1 MSKIT
6 CTCTY
11 CAHVRVHVHV
21 HVPCM
26 HMYMCRECVPELGN
40 VRVVVAY
47 VIIYFTCVPPTC
59 LLLAATLYL
68 DLPADFIRCIA
79 SAQRQ
84 RRPAPETGESV
95 SRTPVRV
102 RRMFMHLMRP
112 HCHPGRRTP
121 PTSNTLKSQPLDGG
135 RGGRSPAQ
143 HNVPQAAIHAQKS
156 RGRGGGDAPHRA
168 GGDNRRRRPAATPRA
183 RDATRPLDIM
193 CAVRAARPAHH

>member
-121 PTSNTLKSQPLDGG
+121 PTSNTLN
-135 RGGRSPAQ
+135 RSTAD
-143 HNVPQAAIHAQKS
+143 
-156 RGRGGGDAPHRA
+156 GGGDPQL
-168 GGDNRRRRPAATPRA
+168 NTTFPRRRYTHKSPGGGAAGTHPTGRGATTDGDARLRPRE
-183 RDATRPLDIM
+183 RDATQGPDIM

>member
-1 MSKIT
+1 MLPGALT
-6 CTCTY
+6 NEQNY
-11 CAHVRVHVHV
+11 MHVHNCAHVRVHVHV

-47 VIIYFTCVPPTC
+47 VIIYFTCVTGVYLLPACC
-59 LLLAATLYL
+59 LLLLYL
-68 DLPADFIRCIA
+68 DLPADFIRFIA

-84 RRPAPETGESV
+84 RRLAPETGESV

-121 PTSNTLKSQPLDGG
+121 PTSNVTLKTA
-135 RGGRSPAQ
+135 RRRTGGRSPAQ

-156 RGRGGGDAPHRA
+156 RGGGDAPHRA

-183 RDATRPLDIM
+183 RPATSSTTP
-193 CAVRAARPAHH
+193 

>member
-47 VIIYFTCVPPTC
+47 VIIYFTCVRLPTC
-59 LLLAATLYL
+59 LLLAATLLGPTGRFYKVYRQRAAPAAPGPGNGGKCVSHSRPGPQDVHASHEAPL
-68 DLPADFIRCIA
+68 SPRTDAGPPADL
-79 SAQRQ
+79 
-84 RRPAPETGESV
+84 EHT
-95 SRTPVRV
+95 
-102 RRMFMHLMRP
+102 
-112 HCHPGRRTP
+112 
-121 PTSNTLKSQPLDGG
+121 QPLDGG

-156 RGRGGGDAPHRA
+156 RGGGDAPHRA
-168 GGDNRRRRPAATPRA
+168 GGRQPTATPG
-183 RDATRPLDIM
+183 RD
-193 CAVRAARPAHH
+193 PASGRRDKAPA